1 MGMHETHGG
10 TGTLTR
16 PEPPDP
22 APNPAPNPAR
32 RARRGKGFVAAV
44 VAGAVVLLCANG
56 AVAYFGYRISLDEKA
71 GGIERVR

>member
-1 MGMHETHGG
+1 MHETDGG
-10 TGTLTR
+10 TGVLAR

-22 APNPAPNPAR
+22 VRHPVR
-32 RARRGKGFVAAV
+32 RARRGRGFVAALI
-44 VAGAVVLLCANG
+44 AAAVVLLCANG

>member
-1 MGMHETHGG
+1 MHETYGG
-10 TGTLTR
+10 TGILAR
-16 PEPPDP
+16 SEPPDP
-22 APNPAPNPAR
+22 ASHPVR
-32 RARRGKGFVAAV
+32 RARRGKGFVAAL

>member
-1 MGMHETHGG
+1 MHETNGG
-10 TGTLTR
+10 TGTITR

-22 APNPAPNPAR
+22 APRPVR
-32 RARRGKGFVAAV
+32 RARRGKGFVAAL

-56 AVAYFGYRISLDEKA
+56 AVAYFGYQISLDEKA

>member
-1 MGMHETHGG
+1 MGMHETYGG
-10 TGTLTR
+10 TGILDL

-22 APNPAPNPAR
+22 APRPAR
-32 RARRGKGFVAAV
+32 RARRGKGFVAAL

-56 AVAYFGYRISLDEKA
+56 AVAYYGYRISLDEKA

>member
-1 MGMHETHGG
+1 MGMHETYGG
-10 TGTLTR
+10 TGTLAR
-16 PEPPDP
+16 PEPSDP
-22 APNPAPNPAR
+22 APRPTR
-32 RARRGKGFVAAV
+32 RARRGKGFVAAL